1 MLLKKM
7 HSNNSLSELLTSIME
22 TLIQNLKTENLFYSF
37 LISHIVRGRLRKF
50 GYENFNIGFANMQK
64 YLQGFF
70 TLYH

>member
-7 HSNNSLSELLTSIME
+7 HSNSLSELLNSIME
-22 TLIQNLKTENLFYSF
+22 TLTQNLTTENLFYSF